1 METTSSPLFPSLC
14 LILLPHILPVPKIIK
29 QGWQLTQT
37 PEKEIAA
44 MLSVYTNP
52 MQRLAARFQEA
63 AGEPILLV
71 PWEKHPEGWRPVL
84 QNEMEFWKGGKLP
97 STLQHIPKA
106 QG

>member
-1 METTSSPLFPSLC
+1 
-14 LILLPHILPVPKIIK
+14 
-29 QGWQLTQT
+29 
-37 PEKEIAA
+37 

-63 AGEPILLV
+63 AGEHILLV